1 MPHASRARTAP
12 GLCGLSAPS
21 AKPHSAFGP
30 RSGSMSRGTSACVG
44 PGRVGPGGVAG
55 AVSGG
60 VALSHAAFGR
70 VVSPARPLRPAVPR
84 RARWWHAEPRDQLVS
99 LQAWGPRRRS
109 EESGVGIE
117 LRDRPKS
124 CRRCPVA
131 CSTGAGESFLP
142 LRDADDDQPCSQ
154 THCWRL
160 SSRLRRGCHSAALS
174 LERGRADL
182 SGHGGGQVLGQML
195 RWEANRVSPW
205 PMPSPSLP
213 ATSS

>member
-1 MPHASRARTAP
+1 MSHAPRARTAP
-12 GLCGLSAPS
+12 RLCGLSAPS

-44 PGRVGPGGVAG
+44 PGRVGPGRVAR

-60 VALSHAAFGR
+60 AALSHAAFGR

-124 CRRCPVA
+124 CRGCPVA
-131 CSTGAGESFLP
+131 CSTGAGESLP
-142 LRDADDDQPCSQ
+142 LLDADDDQPCFRS
-154 THCWRL
+154 TVSGSPAVSGAAVTRRRCL
-160 SSRLRRGCHSAALS
+160 SSEG
-174 LERGRADL
+174 GRTCPAVVEARC
-182 SGHGGGQVLGQML
+182 SG
-195 RWEANRVSPW
+195 RC
-205 PMPSPSLP
+205 
-213 ATSS
+213 